1 MTFDT
6 GLDSYYVQPDDFQ
19 VCFQS
24 DTPFLDA
31 DGFTVTLGLLPDCD
45 DGSSSFVYEPPVPPC
60 VESRSADG
68 GVVTVTFL
76 APATG
81 DPKGRV

>member
-6 GLDSYYVQPDDFQ
+6 GLDPYDVHPDDFQ

-24 DTPFLDA
+24 ETPFLDA
-31 DGFTVTLGLLPDCD
+31 DSETVTLGLLPNCFADYE
-45 DGSSSFVYEPPVPPC
+45 SFVSDPIPPC
-60 VESRSADG
+60 VESRTADG
-68 GVVTVTFL
+68 SVVSVTFL
-76 APATG
+76 APAG